1 MEIVGLEPRRSDLA
15 RGIVIA
21 RGSRP
26 LDATEQRALWEALGV
41 AGVTEPSEADGDDD
55 DDGRARQWLAAPWL
69 PPAAHELDDQRAAF
83 ELAAATHGLETI
95 WCVKVETG
103 IDGVAWIDLAAA
115 EGHPVVPAG
124 EPAEAA
130 PAEVVDAIFEQEAE
144 VLYSAPDAPSDPAL
158 APGGDDEDD
167 EDDDD
172 DEDTDVG
179 DDLELTSDI
188 ALESHWRN
196 GVPPLEHSVV
206 FPIERYPEI
215 IDDYDW
221 ESFGIALKLAG
232 TGLPGEE
239 SVVNAFFALWLSVY
253 QDERVDEFEPF
264 QRADVVHD
272 RKHRSALMW
281 VERFTVPATA
291 ADQVHFLLWIV
302 ARIHDILP
310 LLWARFDSVDDAVKS
325 RATGG
330 ASNALPTSAPGGSSA
345 SGGMASAASGGGS
358 AASSGASASSSAG
371 ALASSSG
378 SASASGVG
386 FASAATGSG
395 VGSGN
400 APVSTGGSAIGVIE
414 GPVARATAPAEEP
427 FILAGN
433 PLADRF
439 RRQGE
444 EAALAW
450 AVQQSVWSRRELA
463 GMLIEVALEHDPD
476 DPATA
481 VVAER
486 LLRRALAFD
495 GRSDASGYLAIVL
508 VRQHRLAEAIALART
523 APSRDVRL
531 LVVGETAEHMP
542 GELDAALDLLDPATL
557 ATTDPEELCDLV
569 GSVARHAPAYLV
581 ALLAR
586 LPGDR
591 ALVPFLYNTSFSVE
605 RPQALAILRKVL
617 ALPVPPQGSGEA
629 RTALVM
635 AWNNACIHAHALG
648 DYALAVELADGG
660 QPFGPENPYIY
671 HSAACAYAAV
681 GQIERALEQISR
693 AIEHEYEHAEKMETD
708 RDLAPLH
715 GDPRFTALFSE
726 WRTRRAD
733 LN

>member
-21 RGSRP
+21 RGTRP
-26 LDATEQRALWEALGV
+26 LDTEEQRALWEALGL

-69 PPAAHELDDQRAAF
+69 PPAAHEIEAQREAFRAA
-83 ELAAATHGLETI
+83 AAVYGLDTI

-115 EGHPVVPAG
+115 EGHAIEPID
-124 EPAEAA
+124 EPAEA
-130 PAEVVDAIFEQEAE
+130 PSAEVVDALFEQEAE

-167 EDDDD
+167 DEDDDGADDDEDD
-172 DEDTDVG
+172 DEDTDAG
-179 DDLELTSDI
+179 DDLDLTSDI
-188 ALESHWRN
+188 TLESHWRN
-196 GVPPLEHSVV
+196 GAPPFEHTVS

-232 TGLPGEE
+232 PGLPGEE

-291 ADQVHFLLWIV
+291 SDQVHFLLWIV
-302 ARIHDILP
+302 ARINDILP
-310 LLWARFDSVDDAVKS
+310 LTWARFDSVDDAVKS

-330 ASNALPTSAPGGSSA
+330 SNALPVPAAAP
-345 SGGMASAASGGGS
+345 SAAAGQPATRSTGKTSGPVSGGGGGLAVAGPEAS
-358 AASSGASASSSAG
+358 VTAASAG
-371 ALASSSG
+371 L
-378 SASASGVG
+378 
-386 FASAATGSG
+386 
-395 VGSGN
+395 
-400 APVSTGGSAIGVIE
+400 
-414 GPVARATAPAEEP
+414 EEP

-495 GRSDASGYLAIVL
+495 ARSDASGYLAIVL
-508 VRQHRLAEAIALART
+508 VRQQRLAEAIALAQQ

-531 LVVGETAEHMP
+531 LVVGETAEHAP
-542 GELDAALDLLDPATL
+542 GELDASLALLDDATL
-557 ATTDPEELCDLV
+557 AATDPEELCDLV

-586 LPGDR
+586 LPDNR
-591 ALVPFLYNTSFSVE
+591 MLVPFLYNTSFSVE

-617 ALPVPPQGSGEA
+617 ALPAPPPGSGEA

-648 DYALAVELADGG
+648 DFALGVELADGG
-660 QPFGPENPYIY
+660 QPYGPENPYIY

-681 GQIERALEQISR
+681 GQIDRALEQVSR

-708 RDLAPLH
+708 KDLAPLH
-715 GDPRFTALFSE
+715 DDPRFSALFRE

>member
-1 MEIVGLEPRRSDLA
+1 VEIVGLEPRRSDLA

-21 RGSRP
+21 RSSRP
-26 LDATEQRALWEALGV
+26 LDASAQRALWEALGA
-41 AGVTEPSEADGDDD
+41 AGVTEPSEAGTDDE

-69 PPAAHELDDQRAAF
+69 PPAAHEVDDQRAAF
-83 ELAAATHGLETI
+83 ERAAHTQGLEAI
-95 WCVKVETG
+95 WCIKVETG
-103 IDGVAWIDLAAA
+103 IDGVAWLDLTAAEAREPAAA
-115 EGHPVVPAG
+115 VAEPGAVQAG
-124 EPAEAA
+124 VTAEPT
-130 PAEVVDAIFEQEAE
+130 AE
-144 VLYSAPDAPSDPAL
+144 VLYSAPDAPATDPAL
-158 APGGDDEDD
+158 PTAVDDDV
-167 EDDDD
+167 DDDD
-172 DEDTDVG
+172 VDDDDVDDETSALEDE
-179 DDLELTSDI
+179 LELASEV

-196 GVPPLEHSVV
+196 GVPPLEHSVQ

-221 ESFGIALKLAG
+221 ESFGIAIKLAG
-232 TGLPGEE
+232 TPLAGEE
-239 SVVNAFFALWLSVY
+239 SVINAFFALWLSVY

-291 ADQVHFLLWIV
+291 PDQVHFLLWIV
-302 ARIHDILP
+302 ARINDILP
-310 LLWARFDSVDDAVKS
+310 VTWARFDSVDDAVKS

-330 ASNALPTSAPGGSSA
+330 T
-345 SGGMASAASGGGS
+345 
-358 AASSGASASSSAG
+358 SSG
-371 ALASSSG
+371 
-378 SASASGVG
+378 
-386 FASAATGSG
+386 T
-395 VGSGN
+395 N
-400 APVSTGGSAIGVIE
+400 D
-414 GPVARATAPAEEP
+414 EP

-444 EAALAW
+444 AAALAW
-450 AVQQSVWSRRELA
+450 AVGQSIWSRRELA

-476 DPATA
+476 DPGTA
-481 VVAER
+481 LVAER

-495 GRSDASGYLAIVL
+495 GSSDANGYLAIVL
-508 VRQHRLAEAIALART
+508 VRQHRLAEAIALARS
-523 APSRDVRL
+523 AASRDVRL
-531 LVVGETAEHMP
+531 LVVGETAEHAP
-542 GELDAALDLLDPATL
+542 AELAAAIELLDAGTL
-557 ATTDPEELCDLV
+557 TGTDPEELSDLT
-569 GSVARHAPAYLV
+569 GSVARHAPAYLG
-581 ALLAR
+581 ALLGR
-586 LPGDR
+586 LPDDR
-591 ALVPFLYNTSFSVE
+591 ALVPYLYNTSFSVE

-617 ALPVPPQGSGEA
+617 ALPIPARESGEA

-648 DYALAVELADGG
+648 DYPLAVELADGG

-681 GQIERALEQISR
+681 GQIDRALGQVAK

-708 RDLAPLH
+708 PDLAALQR
-715 GDPRFTALFSE
+715 DPRFGALFVE